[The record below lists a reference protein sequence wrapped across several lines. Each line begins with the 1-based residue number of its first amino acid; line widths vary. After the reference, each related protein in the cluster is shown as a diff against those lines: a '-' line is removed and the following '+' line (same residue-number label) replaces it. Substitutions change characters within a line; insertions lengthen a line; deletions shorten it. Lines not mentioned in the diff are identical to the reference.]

1 MKCTS
6 TVIVTKVELKTKKDS
21 NDNYL
26 LISFLDMLTGDVFEV
41 LEKNIE
47 VMRTVNPMS
56 KRENF
61 EVNFKNT
68 KYGIKCE
75 ILSYGTEIKL

>member
-6 TVIVTKVELKTKKDS
+6 TVIVTKVELKTKKDT

-26 LISFLDMLTGDVFEV
+26 LISFLDMVTGDVFEI

-61 EVNFKNT
+61 EVNFINT

-75 ILSYGTEIKL
+75 VLSYVDEIKL